1 MLKTKLIL
9 NTFSQFQTILIDLN
23 RVDAQF
29 TIKSNESTFPIQY
42 SQHTFQHIVLE
53 YECKIY

>member
-9 NTFSQFQTILIDLN
+9 NTSSQFRTILIEPN

-29 TIKSNESTFPIQY
+29 TIKLDESTFSIQY
-42 SQHTFQHIVLE
+42 SYIVLE